1 MRRAQARSKQLASR
15 RRGKLAWTRMLLF
28 QAAGRP
34 VSLPAPP
41 IIATPESPVF
51 MSSNTL
57 WLAVGFAGQA
67 LFGMRFFVQWLHS
80 ESRRKSVIPL
90 TFWHLSIAGGIV
102 LLGYAI
108 HRREPV
114 FIVGEAVS
122 LMIFARNLQML
133 RRKPGH

>member
-1 MRRAQARSKQLASR
+1 M
-15 RRGKLAWTRMLLF
+15 
-28 QAAGRP
+28 
-34 VSLPAPP
+34 
-41 IIATPESPVF
+41 I
-51 MSSNTL
+51 SSTF

-90 TFWHLSIAGGIV
+90 TFWHLSVAGGVV
-102 LLGYAI
+102 LLCYAI

-122 LMIFARNLQML
+122 LMIFVRNLQL
-133 RRKPGH
+133 IRRKPD